1 MYLSGSYLDGENR
14 VSKMKIA
21 LSRQT
26 LNMSNNKN
34 VPYFFFLV
42 GHCLF
47 VRSLTPRGVTVG
59 QASTSSQQPGLLI
72 SFSIISYANRQLR
85 NGSQCDK

>member
-1 MYLSGSYLDGENR
+1 
-14 VSKMKIA
+14 MKIA

-34 VPYFFFLV
+34 VPYFFFLLV
-42 GHCLF
+42 IVSSF
-47 VRSLTPRGVTVG
+47 EVSLTPRGVTVG